1 MEYFSE
7 FFAVEESEDRALGV
21 LTKKKKRKSEKVRA
35 LLNIYTIY
43 I

>member
-21 LTKKKKRKSEKVRA
+21 LTKKKKGNLKKSEPC
-35 LLNIYTIY
+35 
-43 I
+43 